1 MSGPSGPPGGG
12 SPTVRAALS
21 QLGDV
26 LESLRERLGEEPA
39 GPGPDRRGEA
49 LAERDE
55 HALAIFQEIL
65 SLPPLGLPPGELFGL
80 AMDRLSRLLAA
91 DRALLFVL
99 DEATGRL
106 VPRSVRGFRREDI
119 GPVSLDPR
127 EGLVGRVFQEKRVL
141 TYDAGPE
148 PVSDDPFVERF
159 PVRQAIAVPVRTDG
173 EVGGVLFAG
182 RQALGAPFS
191 TTDVL
196 LLLVIADRVGSAL
209 VHQRLLERQGDHLG
223 RIRVLREMAEEQRPG
238 REPREILPR
247 AAEAAGRLAGVR
259 GALALSGTGP
269 GAVTALAAV
278 GRLGGI
284 GPARIRSTDALLA
297 EGFAADGVVAIRD
310 LQARP
315 GPRAG
320 VLEEEG
326 VRAVLLV
333 PLRAR
338 GRVVGLLCLADG
350 EPRDF
355 SPEEQESALALAALT
370 AAAIET
376 QRELD
381 ALSRELAGQAAAR
394 ADHGDGE
401 KARILA
407 AFAAGLT
414 RELNSVFAVL
424 LGKSQLLLTRAQSDP
439 LREGLTALEEAA
451 WRGTDVV
458 QRLLGLAAADQ
469 PDAAPCDP
477 TAITQEALGLAR
489 ARVPGEPG
497 STGHVE
503 MVADLG
509 PTPPVRGSALALRDA
524 VLNLV
529 LNAME
534 AVPAGGTVRV
544 RTRGAEDGAE
554 IEVGDSGEGIPAEV
568 QPRIFDPFFTTRPG
582 HLGLGLVVVQTVVLR
597 AGGRLD
603 VRSGPDGTVVAVWL
617 PAASTAEAASVA
629 GTETPEPAGAAVVEA
644 PVPAERTASVLVVEE
659 EEGIRTAVLDA
670 LMAVG
675 HRVEAVIDAAAA
687 LERLAEGGIDVVVTD
702 LALRDRSGLQLAA
715 AVKERSPHSAVVL
728 LTGWGRRLHDERVR
742 GSGVDVMLVKPVHP
756 DRVRSAVAEALR
768 LHPA

>member
-1 MSGPSGPPGGG
+1 MSGQSGPPGPD
-12 SPTVRAALS
+12 SATVRATLS

-39 GPGPDRRGEA
+39 DRRGEA

-91 DRALLFVL
+91 DRALLFVR

-119 GPVSLDPR
+119 ELVSLDPR

-148 PVSDDPFVERF
+148 SVSGDPFVERF
-159 PVRQAIAVPVRTDG
+159 PVRQAIAVPVRTDS
-173 EVGGVLFAG
+173 EVSGVLFAG
-182 RQALGAPFS
+182 RQALGAPFG

-209 VHQRLLERQGDHLG
+209 VHQRLLERQGDHLA
-223 RIRVLREMAEEQRPG
+223 RIRVLREVAEAQRPD
-238 REPREILPR
+238 REPREILAR
-247 AAEAAGRLAGVR
+247 AGEAACRLAGVR
-259 GALALSGTGP
+259 GALALSGPGP
-269 GAVTALAAV
+269 GAVTALAGA
-278 GRLGGI
+278 GRLGGV
-284 GPARIRSTDALLA
+284 GPARIRGTDALLA

-310 LQARP
+310 LPARP
-315 GPRAG
+315 GPRGG

-326 VRAVLLV
+326 VRAALLV

-338 GRVVGLLCLADG
+338 GGVVGLLCLADG

-355 SPEEQESALALAALT
+355 SAEEQESALALAALT
-370 AAAIET
+370 AVALEAR
-376 QRELD
+376 RELD
-381 ALSRELAGQAAAR
+381 ALRRETAGQAGAP
-394 ADHGDGE
+394 GDQGEGE

-424 LGKSQLLLTRAQSDP
+424 LGKSQLLLARAQNDP
-439 LREGLTALEEAA
+439 QREDLSTIEEAA
-451 WRGTDVV
+451 WRGTDVA
-458 QRLLGLAAADQ
+458 QRLLGLAAADR
-469 PDAAPCDP
+469 PDAAPCDLA
-477 TAITQEALGLAR
+477 AITHEALGVAR

-497 STGHVE
+497 SASRIE

-509 PTPPVRGSALALRDA
+509 PTPPVRGSAAALRDA

-534 AVPAGGTVRV
+534 AITAGGTVRV
-544 RTRGAEDGAE
+544 RTRGTEDGAE
-554 IEVGDSGEGIPAEV
+554 IEVGDTGEGIPPEAR
-568 QPRIFDPFFTTRPG
+568 PRIFDPFFTTRPG

-597 AGGRLD
+597 TGGRLD
-603 VRSGPDGTVVAVWL
+603 VRSGPEGTVVTVRLPTAGGVDEA
-617 PAASTAEAASVA
+617 PAADLEA
-629 GTETPEPAGAAVVEA
+629 PEPARTAAAEA
-644 PVPAERTASVLVVEE
+644 PAPAERTASVLVVEE
-659 EEGIRTAVLDA
+659 EEGLRTAVLDA

-675 HRVEAVIDAAAA
+675 HRVEAVVDAAAA

-728 LTGWGRRLHDERVR
+728 LTGWGRRLHEERVR
-742 GSGVDVMLVKPVHP
+742 GSGVDVMLIKPVQP

-768 LHPA
+768 RHPA

>member
-1 MSGPSGPPGGG
+1 
-12 SPTVRAALS
+12 VRAALS

-39 GPGPDRRGEA
+39 GPAPDRRGEA

-55 HALAIFQEIL
+55 HALAIFQEVL

-148 PVSDDPFVERF
+148 SVSGDPFVERF

-209 VHQRLLERQGDHLG
+209 VHQRLLERQGDHLA
-223 RIRVLREMAEEQRPG
+223 RIRVLRETAEEQRPD
-238 REPREILPR
+238 REPREILAR

-310 LQARP
+310 LPARP
-315 GPRAG
+315 GPRG
-320 VLEEEG
+320 SVLEEEG
-326 VRAVLLV
+326 VRAALLV

-338 GRVVGLLCLADG
+338 GRVVGLLCLGDG

-381 ALSRELAGQAAAR
+381 ALSRELAGRAAAR

-401 KARILA
+401 QARILA

-414 RELNSVFAVL
+414 RELNSVFAAL
-424 LGKSQLLLTRAQSDP
+424 LGKSQLLLARAQDDP

-458 QRLLGLAAADQ
+458 QRLLGLAAADR
-469 PDAAPCDP
+469 PDAAPCDL

-489 ARVPGEPG
+489 ARVPG

-503 MVADLG
+503 MVAELG

-524 VLNLV
+524 VLNLL

-534 AVPAGGTVRV
+534 AVPAGGTVTV
-544 RTRGAEDGAE
+544 RTRGAEDGTE

-597 AGGRLD
+597 AGGRLG
-603 VRSGPDGTVVAVWL
+603 VRSGPDGTVVTIWL
-617 PAASTAEAASVA
+617 PAASAAEAPSAA
-629 GTETPEPAGAAVVEA
+629 ATETPEPAWAAVVEA
-644 PVPAERTASVLVVEE
+644 PAPAERTASVLVVEE

-728 LTGWGRRLHDERVR
+728 LTGWGRRLHEERVR